1 MRNQEIFFG
10 FILIVA
16 SISNADA
23 VPISMIEGSSGDRDL
38 VGSSDIADEIDGK
51 PLTKEEGAAKIKSLE
66 DQEQKL
72 NAELENQKTALERE
86 HEDLEKAEQD
96 LRERR
101 KSVEDRSHWID
112 RAKAALVRLRNKKE
126 AIRLR
131 LELKK
136 MDPFLQ
142 AAADRK
148 SAIAKQREEVLN
160 REQRLDENRTKLDLA
175 RSALLEKLRELE
187 GGSIPVAEHI
197 TAKPATATDTSTNVD
212 VPATTTTTTT
222 TTMKE
227 DVPTS
232 APSSPPPAH
241 TNAEEEDS
249 TQSLQDESS
258 HVQRLNPT
266 TENPLTTFS
275 ATDEKTKDGTP
286 ASSIPPISS
295 LRSRKDTSA
304 IDSNIMSE
312 VESNRRNIIDA
323 GAPKDLNSE
332 VTGRSNDAIELSSP
346 PPLNGNATSLRGET
360 AAAGSAEK
368 IRSTPL
374 TSLGSNTIGK
384 GAASPL

>member
-1 MRNQEIFFG
+1 MRNREIFFG
-10 FILIVA
+10 FVLIVA
-16 SISNADA
+16 SISNVDA
-23 VPISMIEGSSGDRDL
+23 VPISMIDGSSGDRDV

-72 NAELENQKTALERE
+72 NAELENQKSALERE
-86 HEDLEKAEQD
+86 HKDLENAEQD

-136 MDPFLQ
+136 LDPFLQ

-148 SAIAKQREEVLN
+148 IAIAKQREEVLN
-160 REQRLDENRTKLDLA
+160 REQHLDENRTKLDLA

-197 TAKPATATDTSTNVD
+197 TAKPVTATDTSTNVE

-222 TTMKE
+222 TTK
-227 DVPTS
+227 DYVPTS
-232 APSSPPPAH
+232 APSSPPPAR
-241 TNAEEEDS
+241 TDAEEEDS
-249 TQSLQDESS
+249 TQSLQDEPS
-258 HVQRLNPT
+258 HVQRLNLT
-266 TENPLTTFS
+266 TENPLTTS
-275 ATDEKTKDGTP
+275 STIDEKTKNGTP
-286 ASSIPPISS
+286 TSSIPPISS
-295 LRSRKDTSA
+295 LRSREDRSA